1 MRIDKFLNSVNL
13 TKRRAIAQD
22 MLAQKVIAINGMACK
37 PAKDVKIG
45 DIITMTF
52 LDYEKKYEVLDI
64 PKTKTIP
71 KTAQLDYI
79 KEVTS

>member
-13 TKRRAIAQD
+13 TKRRAVAQD
-22 MLAQKVIAINGMACK
+22 MLAQKVVFINDVACK
-37 PAKDVKIG
+37 PAKEVKIG

-52 LDYEKKYEVLDI
+52 LDYTRKYEVLDI

-71 KTAQLDYI
+71 KTAQAEYV
-79 KEVTS
+79 KELT

>member
-13 TKRRAIAQD
+13 TKRRAVAQD
-22 MLAQKVIAINGMACK
+22 MLAQKVVAINGVVCK
-37 PAKDVKIG
+37 PAKEVKIG

-52 LDYEKKYEVLDI
+52 LDYTRKYEVLDI

-71 KTAQLDYI
+71 KTAQADYV
-79 KEVTS
+79 KELT

>member
-13 TKRRAIAQD
+13 TKRRAIAAD
-22 MLAQKVIAINGMACK
+22 MLAQKVVAINDVVCK
-37 PAKDVKIG
+37 PAKDVKVG

-52 LDYEKKYEVLDI
+52 LDYTKKYEVLDI

-71 KTAQLDYI
+71 KTAQADYV
-79 KEVTS
+79 KELT